1 MGCFMLI
8 STNYFCTS
16 FVVFHSLPPELL
28 FFFPLDSN
36 RRGNVNNPPC
46 STERFPLSKH
56 VAVYSDKASHLHV
69 SSPAQLL
76 IRSGSAGCANP
87 CSDTPLGPSRD
98 EEGSEGR
105 VGRKRGVPARMSSTY
120 RGGGA
125 RPWLQLGAGAR
136 SRPFSTCGA
145 DSARTAQSGHPP
157 GASAGLPPPPSA
169 GAGGMTPRPPL
180 PRSLRPQS
188 FL

>member
-1 MGCFMLI
+1 MLI

-46 STERFPLSKH
+46 STERFPFSKY

-76 IRSGSAGCANP
+76 IRSGSAGCATHAQTHHP
-87 CSDTPLGPSRD
+87 GRAGMKKGQRD
-98 EEGSEGR
+98 GWGGSEGSR
-105 VGRKRGVPARMSSTY
+105 RG
-120 RGGGA
+120 
-125 RPWLQLGAGAR
+125 
-136 SRPFSTCGA
+136 
-145 DSARTAQSGHPP
+145 
-157 GASAGLPPPPSA
+157 
-169 GAGGMTPRPPL
+169 
-180 PRSLRPQS
+180 
-188 FL
+188 